1 MKKQILVISAS
12 PRKGGNSDTLCDEF
26 IKGAQDAGN
35 QAEKIFLRDK
45 KIGYCMACDGCKR
58 NPGVCVQKDDMA
70 DILNKMIAAD
80 AIVLATPVYFYTM
93 DAQLKTLIDRCVA
106 RYKEMENKDI
116 YFIATAAAGKEAMER
131 TMESL
136 RGFTACLKGAVEKG
150 AIYGAEVWEK
160 GAVLSSPAMQQ
171 AYDMGRSA

>member
-1 MKKQILVISAS
+1 
-12 PRKGGNSDTLCDEF
+12 
-26 IKGAQDAGN
+26 
-35 QAEKIFLRDK
+35 
-45 KIGYCMACDGCKR
+45 
-58 NPGVCVQKDDMA
+58 MA
-70 DILNKMIAAD
+70 DILNKMIAAV